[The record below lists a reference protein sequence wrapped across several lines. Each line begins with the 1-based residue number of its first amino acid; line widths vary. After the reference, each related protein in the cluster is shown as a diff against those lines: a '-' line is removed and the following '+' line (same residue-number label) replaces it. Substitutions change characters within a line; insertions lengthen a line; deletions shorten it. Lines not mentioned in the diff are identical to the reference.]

1 MSREPSSEAGSTLIE
16 ALVAVSIVGI
26 SFSALVGGMFT
37 TVKASDVNRKQ
48 ASTATALASYA
59 EAVKGDA
66 YVPCPTASNYG
77 AAYTAPA
84 GLAKGPVTVAY
95 WNATATA
102 FQATCGTDSG
112 LQRVTLSLRSTDGL
126 VLLDVQVAKRSP

>member
-1 MSREPSSEAGSTLIE
+1 MTPRPSGDGGSTLVE
-16 ALVAVSIVGI
+16 ALFAVSIVGI

-77 AAYTAPA
+77 ASYTAPA
-84 GLAKGPVTVAY
+84 GLAKGPVAVAY
-95 WNATATA
+95 WNPATSA
-102 FQATCGTDSG
+102 FQSTCGTDSG
-112 LQRVTLSLRSTDGL
+112 LQRVTLSLGSTDGL
-126 VLLDVQVAKRSP
+126 VLLDVQVAKRST